1 MGNQMQEKY
10 KMVELD
16 ELIFFKVN
24 QFTFQTGAFLKMH
37 FLCCLGE
44 WAWGGFCDLQ
54 ILDFVI

>member
-24 QFTFQTGAFLKMH
+24 QFTFQTGAF
-37 FLCCLGE
+37 
-44 WAWGGFCDLQ
+44 
-54 ILDFVI
+54 